1 MAVDGYCDARYG
13 ACMVSYEVL
22 GLIVIG
28 SLIVVGGL
36 VAGVVY
42 VGRAVRGAS
51 LSRDR
56 QPMSETGAPVPS
68 DIDASVLRA
77 IGERLVLLESRLPA
91 LQQTLDG
98 YAAVSGRIADLEGRL
113 PVLADAYDKFSQ
125 VTLNADKRRIMQEQR
140 ADKKAADNEE
150 LSVGEAA
157 AQMGLAGEAPKGNS
171 KPADDRPAGVLG
183 AGGNPVRRR

>member
-1 MAVDGYCDARYG
+1 
-13 ACMVSYEVL
+13 MVSYEVL
-22 GLIVIG
+22 GMIVMGSLLIVG
-28 SLIVVGGL
+28 AL
-36 VAGVVY
+36 VAGIVY

-51 LSRDR
+51 LSQVR
-56 QPMSETGAPVPS
+56 QPMTETGASVPS
-68 DIDASVLRA
+68 DIDSSVLRA

-98 YAAVSGRIADLEGRL
+98 YAAMSGRIADLEGRL

-140 ADKKAADNEE
+140 ADKKSADSDEMT
-150 LSVGEAA
+150 VAEAA
-157 AQMGLAGEAPKGNS
+157 GQMGLAGEAAKTNN
-171 KPADDRPAGVLG
+171 KPPADRPAGVLG